1 MGVYAARPAR
11 MITQLLSDL
20 FVVVWAVAWGV
31 VAVLVRQ
38 AVAVLATPARETART
53 ATRLAANFNDAA
65 VESAKVPGVGDQLR
79 RPFDAAAATL
89 ASVISAADH
98 QVESIERLALLI
110 GWLVFAIPVAV
121 VVAFWLPRRIR
132 FYRQARAAQHFID
145 SSADLDL
152 FALRAM
158 ASQPMHVL
166 AAVSDDPVAAWR
178 TGDRAVINQLAELEL
193 ERSGLRMPA
202 RLAEEPR
209 VPIED
214 PRAAPAEQ

>member
-1 MGVYAARPAR
+1 
-11 MITQLLSDL
+11 MI
-20 FVVVWAVAWGV
+20 A
-31 VAVLVRQ
+31 
-38 AVAVLATPARETART
+38 
-53 ATRLAANFNDAA
+53 
-65 VESAKVPGVGDQLR
+65 
-79 RPFDAAAATL
+79 
-89 ASVISAADH
+89 AADH
-98 QVESIERLALLI
+98 QVESIERLALII

-178 TGDRAVINQLAELEL
+178 TGDRAVINELAELEL
-193 ERSGLRMPA
+193 ERSGCACRPAWPRSPGCLSQILELRVGRHEGDHERAQRLHLAARAAGCPPGRLGSTVPASPRPPA
-202 RLAEEPR
+202 RLGR
-209 VPIED
+209 GCG
-214 PRAAPAEQ
+214 